1 MRTAR
6 PALLHA
12 AAAGVG
18 AALLVWLGPPGNDL
32 AAHVYQRGAFIA
44 HGFTFWNNFW
54 YAGHYSFVTY
64 SLLYY
69 PLAALVGIKL
79 LAVAS
84 TAVAAGAFASLVRRE
99 WDTVGPWPALAFT
112 GVSIVGVQAAAFP
125 YTLGFAC
132 ALLALLALGAR
143 RLVPF
148 SICVLLTFAASP
160 LAFVLLAVVL
170 AGVAA
175 SRSSRDM
182 VRPGAVVLATAAV
195 GALLWRAFPD
205 RGLFPYS
212 PAQLAASL
220 AFCAVG
226 LLFTWRV
233 DGARVLRFFF
243 GIYAVACLA
252 AFAIPSGLGE
262 NVGRFRFVAIPIA
275 VLALSLR
282 SWKPVVPAV
291 VALALATSWNLTPLA
306 YSFARSSGD
315 PSAQAAYWQP
325 VVRYLHRE
333 LPPSYRVEAVD
344 TSGHWPAV
352 YLARADV
359 PIVRGWFRQDDFPQ
373 NRILYKPLSAAA
385 YVSWLRRM
393 GVAYVVLTDAPADY
407 SSKTE
412 AALLRSGSSGLTTTL
427 RTRHATVY
435 AVPHPVSMLTGP
447 GSPRVLALGSSS
459 VTVALSQ
466 PGRYRLALRYSP
478 YWTSPGVCIGQRS
491 DGMVEL
497 VAHRSGVVRL
507 RFSVTASRAVA
518 ALAGQPAP
526 CA

>member
-1 MRTAR
+1 
-6 PALLHA
+6 
-12 AAAGVG
+12 
-18 AALLVWLGPPGNDL
+18 
-32 AAHVYQRGAFIA
+32 
-44 HGFTFWNNFW
+44 
-54 YAGHYSFVTY
+54 
-64 SLLYY
+64 
-69 PLAALVGIKL
+69 
-79 LAVAS
+79 
-84 TAVAAGAFASLVRRE
+84 
-99 WDTVGPWPALAFT
+99 
-112 GVSIVGVQAAAFP
+112 
-125 YTLGFAC
+125 
-132 ALLALLALGAR
+132 
-143 RLVPF
+143 
-148 SICVLLTFAASP
+148 
-160 LAFVLLAVVL
+160 
-170 AGVAA
+170 
-175 SRSSRDM
+175 
-182 VRPGAVVLATAAV
+182 
-195 GALLWRAFPD
+195 
-205 RGLFPYS
+205 
-212 PAQLAASL
+212 
-220 AFCAVG
+220 
-226 LLFTWRV
+226 V

-282 SWKPVVPAV
+282 RWQPLVPAV

-306 YSFARSSGD
+306 YSFVRSSTD
-315 PSAQAAYWQP
+315 PSSQAAYWQP
-325 VVRYLHRE
+325 VVRYLHRQ

-344 TSGHWPAV
+344 TAGHWPAV

-373 NRILYKPLSAAA
+373 NRILYKPLSASA

-407 SSKTE
+407 SSKSE
-412 AALLRSGSSGLTTTL
+412 AALLRAGSSGLATVL

-447 GSPRVLALGSSS
+447 GRPRVLALRAAS
-459 VTVALSQ
+459 VTVSLSR

-478 YWTSPGVCIGQRS
+478 YWTSPGVCVAERP

-497 VAHRSGVVRL
+497 AARRSGVFRL

-518 ALAGQPAP
+518 ALAGQPSL